1 MKLFIFGRKSLTMKN
16 ANRFPLYF
24 PGSASTRNE
33 NISLIA
39 IDVRDGKS
47 ILGHFIT
54 QNGKVVLQVEKR
66 YKTKKYENCIALL
79 RRFIDEFSLQNIDR
93 ISIGFPGP
101 IINGIGFS
109 ERLSWDI
116 NREEI
121 QKEFAIEEVYILND
135 LEASAYGL
143 ADVSDEFLV
152 PIFAGNPDPMG
163 NMAILA
169 PGNGLGE
176 AGLFHDGQYLRP
188 FATEGG
194 HTEFSPR
201 TNVEVEFYQFLNEIY
216 GIVSWEHVLS
226 RNGLFNIFR
235 FLRDE
240 KRHPQ
245 SERLAEMLRE
255 NDFLETVYRGAVEYD
270 EQICSIA
277 INTYL
282 EFLAREANNLVL
294 KLKATGGLFIGGDL
308 PILFKDYI
316 DFARFYHKFRI
327 SDKMERVLKDIPI
340 YLVTS
345 DKTILLGAANYGAF
359 FKE

>member
-1 MKLFIFGRKSLTMKN
+1 MKN
-16 ANRFPLYF
+16 SNRFPLYF
-24 PGSASTRNE
+24 PGLESARNE
-33 NISLIA
+33 NVSLIA
-39 IDVRDGKS
+39 VDVRDGKS

-54 QNGKVVLQVEKR
+54 NNGKVVLQVEKR
-66 YKTKKYENCIALL
+66 YSTNNYENFIALV
-79 RRFIDEFSLQNIDR
+79 RKFIDEFSLENIQR

-109 ERLSWDI
+109 ERLSWEI
-116 NREEI
+116 NLEEI
-121 QKEFAIEEVYILND
+121 QQKLSIDEVYILND

-143 ADVSDEFLV
+143 ANVSKDCLV
-152 PIFAGNPDPMG
+152 PIFAGNPDLKG

-176 AGLFHDGQYLRP
+176 AGLFHDGLCLRP

-201 TNVEVEFYQFLNEIY
+201 TAVEVEFYQFLNKIY
-216 GIVSWEHVLS
+216 GIVSWEQVLS
-226 RNGLFNIFR
+226 KNGLFNIFR

-245 SERLAEMLRE
+245 SERLTEMLRE
-255 NDFLETVYRGAVEYD
+255 GDFVEVVYRAAIEHE
-270 EQICSIA
+270 EQICTIA

-294 KLKATGGLFIGGDL
+294 KLKATGGLFIGGEL

-316 DFARFYHKFRI
+316 DYQRFYHKFRI

-340 YLVTS
+340 YLVVSERTV
-345 DKTILLGAANYGAF
+345 LMGAANYGAF
-359 FKE
+359 SKK